1 MSLIGTISSI
11 ILLIVS
17 SYQRTALGLLQKDRV
32 TLAMLLAQASP
43 NKMDKSLIDRILDD
57 GLPGIDALTKV
68 DRRDEVIR

>member
-57 GLPGIDALTKV
+57 GLPGIDASTEV